1 MSESLPKSNG
11 LFVVSS
17 AIHTKHGVYSP
28 EERLDQLIKTC
39 ESIRERTTCDI
50 VIVDGGEKFLS
61 IEEQNK
67 LNGVISHFY
76 SYYDTPLVKELRE
89 LKIQDVVKNVIEVF
103 MFGSF
108 FHSEVEKIKHYG
120 RVFKL
125 SGRYTLTN
133 EFDYNYHIK
142 QRDRIVIRG
151 PYTSQF
157 TPEITG
163 GVRLQYMSRLWS
175 FDAALIEYMVEVYKH
190 MLKNMIETVNSG
202 GYIDIEHSLFKF
214 LDPKIVVT
222 PEKIG
227 VVGNLAPNGATVT
240 E

>member
-1 MSESLPKSNG
+1 MEQSLKSNG

-17 AIHTKHGVYSP
+17 AIHTKHGVYNA

-50 VIVDGGEKFLS
+50 VVVDGGEKFLS
-61 IEEQNK
+61 VEEQTK
-67 LNGVISHFY
+67 LHPVVSHFY
-76 SYYDTPLVKELRE
+76 SYYDTPLVKEMQE
-89 LKIQDVVKNVIEVF
+89 IKVQDVVKNVIEVF

-108 FHSEVEKIKHYG
+108 FHSEIAKIKHYA
-120 RVFKL
+120 RVFKM

-133 EFDYNYHIK
+133 DFDYNYHIN
-142 QRDRIVIRG
+142 QRNHIVIRG

-157 TPEITG
+157 TPEMTG

-175 FDAALIEYMVEVYKH
+175 FDAALIDYMSEVYKC
-190 MLKNMIETVNSG
+190 MLRNMIDTVNGG

-214 LDPKIVVT
+214 LDPKLVIN

-227 VVGNLAPNGATVT
+227 VIGNLAPNGATVT

>member
-1 MSESLPKSNG
+1 MEQSLKSNG

-17 AIHTKHGVYSP
+17 AIHTKHGVYNA

-50 VIVDGGEKFLS
+50 VVVDGGEKFLS
-61 IEEQNK
+61 IEEQTK
-67 LNGVISHFY
+67 LHPVVSHFY
-76 SYYDTPLVKELRE
+76 SYYDTPLVKEMQAI
-89 LKIQDVVKNVIEVF
+89 KVQDVVKNVIEVF

-108 FHSEVEKIKHYG
+108 FHSEIEKIKHYA
-120 RVFKL
+120 RVFKM

-133 EFDYNYHIK
+133 DFDYNYHIN
-142 QRDRIVIRG
+142 QRNHIVIRG

-157 TPEITG
+157 TPEMTG

-175 FDAALIEYMVEVYKH
+175 FDAALIDYMSEVYKR
-190 MLKNMIETVNSG
+190 MLRNMIDTVNGG

-214 LDPKIVVT
+214 LDPKLVIN

-227 VVGNLAPNGATVT
+227 VIGNLAPNGATVT